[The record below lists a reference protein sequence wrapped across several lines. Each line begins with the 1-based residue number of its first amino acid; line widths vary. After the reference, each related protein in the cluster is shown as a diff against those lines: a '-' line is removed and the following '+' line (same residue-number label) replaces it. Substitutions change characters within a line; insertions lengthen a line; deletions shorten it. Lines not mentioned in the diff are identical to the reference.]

1 MRLSCI
7 SFTAFVRN
15 PYSLR
20 RFTTAGAFV
29 EDTSNT
35 ATFPRVGSVDIFCVL
50 RFTWNDLGFAALR
63 SGIQLRG
70 CMRPNGAWG
79 QGLRSRVVQLVADC
93 FAILPPF
100 SLVRDL

>member
-15 PYSLR
+15 PYRLR
-20 RFTTAGAFV
+20 RFTPAGAFV

-35 ATFPRVGSVDIFCVL
+35 ATFPPLGSVDLFCVL
-50 RFTWNDLGFAALR
+50 CLTWNDLGFAALR

-70 CMRPNGAWG
+70 CMRPKGAWR
-79 QGLRSRVVQLVADC
+79 QGLRSRVLQLVADC